1 MVGDFDNKSDKGII
15 PRSFNYIYK
24 EISKAQNNNSNTNGT
39 EENNKNKYNI
49 YLSFIQIYL
58 ESIQDLL
65 DLNSKE
71 IRIREDPETGVFLEG
86 VQWVKCTS
94 PEECY
99 SVFHSG
105 EINRNTES
113 TRMNAHSS
121 RSHAI
126 LILRIENSIKVTD
139 KTKGKNIK
147 QTTDRIITCS
157 YLYLVDLA
165 GSERVKKTGA
175 TDMRLEEAKKINVS
189 LLALGNVIS
198 ALSDNKS
205 SHISY
210 RDSKLTR
217 LLQESLGG
225 NSKTSLIVTVSPSD
239 YNRDETISSLFF
251 ASRAMKVENKPKVN
265 KSVDYQA
272 LCVKIQYD
280 LDKLNDEYAK
290 LKIEYDK
297 VVTELDKIKKSE
309 IYLKMQKKSRN

>member
-71 IRIREDPETGVFLEG
+71 IRIREDPEKGVFLEG

-126 LILRIENSIKVTD
+126 
-139 KTKGKNIK
+139 
-147 QTTDRIITCS
+147 
-157 YLYLVDLA
+157 
-165 GSERVKKTGA
+165 
-175 TDMRLEEAKKINVS
+175 
-189 LLALGNVIS
+189 
-198 ALSDNKS
+198 
-205 SHISY
+205 
-210 RDSKLTR
+210 
-217 LLQESLGG
+217 
-225 NSKTSLIVTVSPSD
+225 
-239 YNRDETISSLFF
+239 
-251 ASRAMKVENKPKVN
+251 
-265 KSVDYQA
+265 
-272 LCVKIQYD
+272 
-280 LDKLNDEYAK
+280 
-290 LKIEYDK
+290 
-297 VVTELDKIKKSE
+297 
-309 IYLKMQKKSRN
+309 